1 MLLFKSARRALSSS
15 PSAPP
20 PGSLAHGLRHLRGE
34 TKASANRS
42 PLGSIV
48 GTLVVFGLAGGVGWT
63 AAQPRQTAEQVVEA
77 WAQASEL
84 AKGLLPGGTKEEE

>member
-1 MLLFKSARRALSSS
+1 MLLLKSARRALSSS

-48 GTLVVFGLAGGVGWT
+48 GTLVVFGLAGGVGWA